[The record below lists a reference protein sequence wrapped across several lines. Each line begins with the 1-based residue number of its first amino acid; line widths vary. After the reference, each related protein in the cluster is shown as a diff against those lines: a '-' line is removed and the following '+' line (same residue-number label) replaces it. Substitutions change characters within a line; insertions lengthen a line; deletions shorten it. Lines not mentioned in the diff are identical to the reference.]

1 MTLRSLARVS
11 RTPGGRVMK
20 ILLVSSSSGSRG
32 GGEVFLL
39 YLGRALAQKGHRV
52 VLWAS
57 DDPGMDELSNSFTSV
72 GEVIRSRAHRPASG
86 PVSTLGRH
94 FAFWSEQRI
103 AREWR
108 RSGAD
113 VIHINKQHLEDGLE
127 LLGAARLL
135 GKPTLCT
142 IHLTQGARVRGAT
155 MPALRDAIVR
165 RAIQQY
171 PGLIVAVLERRW
183 KELLGFLGVTPKV
196 RLVST
201 GVPIF
206 DLALRPEW
214 RAEKRAELGLAA
226 DELLFLAVGRLSPQ
240 KRPLHFLEEADR
252 IRKAEPRARFAWLGE
267 GPLASA
273 WDEAVRARGLHTV
286 VRRLPWQID
295 VRPSLFA
302 ADVYVDVAESGGAPL
317 ALLEALSAALPCAV
331 SPNFYEEIPLLN
343 AGNSIRLDGDEE
355 WRKAIEGPA
364 RLQQLSRAA
373 RSLAEIHFPLSRMAE
388 HYETLYEVSRRRAA

>member
-1 MTLRSLARVS
+1 
-11 RTPGGRVMK
+11 MK

-57 DDPGMDELSNSFTSV
+57 DDSGMDELSNSFTSV

-86 PVSTLGRH
+86 PVTALANH
-94 FAFWSEQRI
+94 FALWREHRI
-103 AREWR
+103 AKEWR

-142 IHLTQGARVRGAT
+142 IHLTQSARLRGG
-155 MPALRDAIVR
+155 PLPGLRDAIVQ
-165 RAIQQY
+165 RALQQY
-171 PGLIVAVLERRW
+171 PGLVVAVLERRW
-183 KELLGFLGVTPKV
+183 KELLAFLGVTPKV
-196 RLVST
+196 RLVAT
-201 GVPIF
+201 GVPLF
-206 DLALRPEW
+206 DLALRPEL

-240 KRPLHFLEEADR
+240 KRPLLFLEEAAR
-252 IRKAEPRARFAWLGE
+252 IHQAEPRARFAWLGE
-267 GPLASA
+267 GPLAAA

-286 VRRLPWQID
+286 ARRLPWQID

-317 ALLEALSAALPCAV
+317 ALLEAFSAALPCAV
-331 SPNFYEEIPLLN
+331 SANFYDEIQLLN
-343 AGNSIRLDGDEE
+343 AGNSIRLDGGEG

>member
-1 MTLRSLARVS
+1 
-11 RTPGGRVMK
+11 MK

-57 DDPGMDELSNSFTSV
+57 DDSAMDELSNSFTSV
-72 GEVIRSRAHRPASG
+72 GEVIRSRAHQPSFG
-86 PVSTLGRH
+86 PLTALGSH
-94 FAFWSEQRI
+94 FAVWSEYRI
-103 AREWR
+103 AKEWR
-108 RSGAD
+108 RSGAE
-113 VIHINKQHLEDGLE
+113 VIHINKQTLEDGLE

-135 GKPTLCT
+135 RKPTLCT
-142 IHLTQGARVRGAT
+142 IHLTQSARERGV
-155 MPALRDAIVR
+155 ALPGVRDAIVR
-165 RAIQQY
+165 RSLRQY

-183 KELLGFLGVTPKV
+183 KELLAFMGVTPKV

-201 GVPIF
+201 GVPLF

-240 KRPLHFLEEADR
+240 KRPLRFLEEAER
-252 IRKAEPRARFAWLGE
+252 IHKAEPRARFAWLGE

-273 WDEAVRARGLHTV
+273 WDEAVRARGLHAV
-286 VRRLPWQID
+286 ARRLPWQID

-302 ADVYVDVAESGGAPL
+302 ADVFVDVAESGGAPL
-317 ALLEALSAALPCAV
+317 ALLEAFSAALPCAV
-331 SPNFYEEIPLLN
+331 SSNFYDEIPLLN

-364 RLQQLSRAA
+364 RLQLLSRAA